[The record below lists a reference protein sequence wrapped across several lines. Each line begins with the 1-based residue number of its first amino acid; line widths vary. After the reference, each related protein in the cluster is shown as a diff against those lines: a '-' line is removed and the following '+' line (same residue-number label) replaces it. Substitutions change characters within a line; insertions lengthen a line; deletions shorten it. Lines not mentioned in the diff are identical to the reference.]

1 MYSCVFM
8 LGKLVKYKHSFESN
22 TISFLFILRTR
33 FKQEIAVLSFHYVG
47 TNVVLHLLPIW
58 TILPLIASLI
68 KYFTILGL
76 QVLTIGNL

>member
-33 FKQEIAVLSFHYVG
+33 FKQEIAVLSCHHVG
-47 TNVVLHLLPIW
+47 TNVVLHLLPI
-58 TILPLIASLI
+58 
-68 KYFTILGL
+68 
-76 QVLTIGNL
+76 